1 MAGRQGFAMPYCV
14 DFALIFTHHFLRFED
29 GFALAEPKAFKL
41 VMSHAFGK
49 GDRGVN
55 VVETWK

>member
-1 MAGRQGFAMPYCV
+1 MPYCV